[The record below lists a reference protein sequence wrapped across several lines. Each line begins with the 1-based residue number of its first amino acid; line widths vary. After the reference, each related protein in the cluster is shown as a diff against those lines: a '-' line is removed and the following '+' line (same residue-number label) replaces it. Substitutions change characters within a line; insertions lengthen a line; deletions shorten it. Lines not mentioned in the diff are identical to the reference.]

1 VQPGEVDAAMTTTA
15 STGAARARDA
25 AIRRYWDERIH
36 DIELSNDP
44 PGSAEFLAAL
54 DAYRYRRLDYL
65 PRLVDFDRW
74 RGREVLDVG
83 CGAGL
88 DLVRF
93 ARAGAHAHGVE
104 LSTGALSL
112 ARQNVLAA
120 KVRAVLIQADGA
132 KLPFRD
138 ESFDLVFCHG
148 VLPFA
153 RDAAAMAEETW
164 RVLRRGGMAILMVY
178 NRYSWMSVLR
188 AVPGVRLGHDDAPG
202 FRTHS
207 RVQLEALVRRF
218 SERTIFGE
226 RLPAPTRLHKGGVSA
241 IFNRFVVPLVGLV
254 PRKWVQPIGWHLI
267 AQCHKPVLGSGGA

>member
-1 VQPGEVDAAMTTTA
+1 MTTTA
-15 STGAARARDA
+15 SSGPARVLDA

-44 PGSAEFLAAL
+44 PGSAAFFAAL
-54 DAYRYRRLDYL
+54 DAYRYGRLNYL
-65 PRLVDFDRW
+65 PGLVDFDRW
-74 RGREVLDVG
+74 RGRDVLDVG

-93 ARAGAHAHGVE
+93 ARAGAFVHGVE

-112 ARQNVLAA
+112 ARQNVTAA

-132 KLPFRD
+132 RLPYRD

-153 RDAAAMAEETW
+153 RDAAAMVEEAW
-164 RVLRRGGMAILMVY
+164 RVLRRGGAAILMVY

-188 AVPGVRLGHDDAPG
+188 VVPGVHLGHDDAPG

-207 RVQLEALVRRF
+207 RRQLEALVRRF
-218 SERTIFGE
+218 PERTIIAE
-226 RLPAPTRLHKGGVSA
+226 RLPTPTLLHKGA
-241 IFNRFVVPLVGLV
+241 IGAVFDRLVVPLVGLV
-254 PRKWVQPIGWHLI
+254 PRKWVQPIGLHLL
-267 AQCHKPVLGSGGA
+267 AQCHKPALGSGA